1 MLEIGKIQTLR
12 AERKNDFGFL
22 LSDGYTHEKSVLLP
36 NRFVPEELR
45 PGDPIRVFLMLDS
58 EDRPVAT
65 TQMPAAQVGEFAM
78 LRVKEVN
85 RIGAFLDWGVDKD
98 LFVPFRE
105 QPERM
110 EAGKRYLVRLYLD
123 PVTGRIVASRRVTR
137 FCREDVSKLMIGQSV
152 KLIVWKPVRL
162 GWRVVVDENY
172 LGLLYEN
179 ELCRKIHPG
188 DRLAGF
194 VHAIRPADNRV
205 DIRLRADGIRGVID
219 CKPAVLDALADAGG
233 FLPLNAK
240 SDLAAIRDYFSFS
253 KRVFKQVIGMLYKEG
268 AIVIE
273 ENGIR
278 LNPDHSGERN
288 QKK

>member
-123 PVTGRIVASRRVTR
+123 PVTGRIAASRRLTR

-179 ELCRKIHPG
+179 ELCRKIHLQRSFPV
-188 DRLAGF
+188 RERKAAPSLRMR
-194 VHAIRPADNRV
+194 IRISQIRFYIINRASIHQ
-205 DIRLRADGIRGVID
+205 IRSGNPQNRS
-219 CKPAVLDALADAGG
+219 P
-233 FLPLNAK
+233 FTLPFNF
-240 SDLAAIRDYFSFS
+240 I
-253 KRVFKQVIGMLYKEG
+253 QPHTG
-268 AIVIE
+268 
-273 ENGIR
+273 
-278 LNPDHSGERN
+278 
-288 QKK
+288 